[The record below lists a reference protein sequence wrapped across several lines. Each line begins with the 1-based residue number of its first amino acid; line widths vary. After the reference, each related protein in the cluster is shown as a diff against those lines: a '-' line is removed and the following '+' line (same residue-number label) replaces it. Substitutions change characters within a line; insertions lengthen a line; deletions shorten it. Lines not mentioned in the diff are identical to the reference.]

1 MWDQF
6 RKALPAVAAAC
17 SAAKTWSANVLE
29 GESFTNASKA
39 AEKQY
44 NNALHSNRLKTA
56 INQHVDKAQK
66 VVEAI
71 VDELG
76 LSGKGALPSKA
87 KKPVAKKPAVKK
99 AVVATKKPVA
109 KKAKP
114 AVKKPLTNATP
125 KKTVTAK
132 KPAVKKTIAKS
143 AKKSPAPANTTKA
156 KPVIKKPT
164 KKK

>member
-99 AVVATKKPVA
+99 AVVAAKKPAAKKPVVKKAVVATKKPVA
-109 KKAKP
+109 KKP
-114 AVKKPLTNATP
+114 VVKKAVVATKKP
-125 KKTVTAK
+125 IAKKTTLK
-132 KPAVKKTIAKS
+132 KPA
-143 AKKSPAPANTTKA
+143 
-156 KPVIKKPT
+156 

>member
-109 KKAKP
+109 KKP
-114 AVKKPLTNATP
+114 AVKKAVVATKKP
-125 KKTVTAK
+125 IAKKTTLK
-132 KPAVKKTIAKS
+132 KPA
-143 AKKSPAPANTTKA
+143 
-156 KPVIKKPT
+156 